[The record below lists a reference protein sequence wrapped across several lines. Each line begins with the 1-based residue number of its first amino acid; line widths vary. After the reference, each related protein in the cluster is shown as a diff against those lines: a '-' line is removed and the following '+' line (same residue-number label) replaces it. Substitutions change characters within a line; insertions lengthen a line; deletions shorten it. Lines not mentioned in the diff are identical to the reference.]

1 MERKLPNSKRRETR
15 RLALHATDRAEEIN
29 RDESWLIARKHGLGS
44 WKTTR
49 GKIQLAY
56 FDPGLSRTIS
66 NGNKFPMVKGNDRW
80 SVVSRWFVS
89 RFQRF
94 FMVKLWRE
102 IYRSEC
108 ICKRICKLV
117 CYGSRR
123 SYFLFFIFF
132 FVAPINWC
140 YCISFASYDVDI

>member
-66 NGNKFPMVKGNDRW
+66 NGNRFPMVKGNDRW

-108 ICKRICKLV
+108 IFANVFVNLFVMDLEGAIF
-117 CYGSRR
+117 
-123 SYFLFFIFF
+123 YFLFFLLRQLTGATVSLLQVTI
-132 FVAPINWC
+132 
-140 YCISFASYDVDI
+140 